1 MLTLHVLCNWYVI
14 CVQHLVCI
22 CVEQSN
28 TWCDDKTGLLAD
40 KGKDDKKDKKGQEK
54 DKASK

>member
-1 MLTLHVLCNWYVI
+1 M
-14 CVQHLVCI
+14 CI

-28 TWCDDKTGLLAD
+28 TWCDDKTDLLAD

-54 DKASK
+54 DKAS